1 VSPELKRFADVVY
14 QEVQDGLLEFPEVP
28 EPVRRNASLGAVFV
42 SRLEEVGVLT
52 DTELCPHEDMEGRG
66 RCAITAA
73 SLSDDGRAVLLA
85 AHYTGSTSESI
96 FTVSRETLGTL
107 SGRAARFVAR
117 ALSGDLRSLTESPE
131 ALDVARRLG
140 ARRSMLQTI
149 RVLIATDGRASCRD
163 IQDIDIDG
171 LLVTFDV
178 IDLERLH
185 RISQEA
191 TSREDI
197 VVDLTELLGR
207 PLPCLEMKPRPAEYE
222 TYLAIF
228 PGTLLFSLYE
238 RYGQRLFEFN
248 VRSFLQ
254 AKGRVNKGIRDT
266 LRSTPE
272 RFMAYNNGIVATADE
287 IEAGILHGELVIRR
301 ITGLQIVN
309 GAQTTASIHRA
320 HKLEK
325 IDISGVSVAT
335 KITRVDPSR
344 LREFVPLISKYANTQ
359 NAVQVADLSAN
370 NDFHIALERLSEV
383 TWCPGESSRWFYER
397 ARGSYEVA
405 LLSAG
410 TSPAAKRVFREQC
423 PVSQRLSKTDLARY
437 WLASACR
444 PYVVSLGAQKA
455 FSTFMNELPEVFP
468 EGWSPDPTF
477 FKELIGRAIIYRAT
491 ERIVRAEKFPAY
503 RANIAAYTVAT
514 LFHVSQGEVDLMMIW
529 NNQSISDE
537 LKQLLTVWARE
548 VDSAIRK
555 TAGSR
560 NVTEWCKKPQCWEEV
575 SRQLSPPSH
584 PLPPELHR
592 LADTASGEPTQIE
605 LSEADQERVKSDIER
620 CLAVDAAG
628 WARIHHWGLATK
640 RLNYVQRGV
649 AHTLGEYAAAGWLR
663 LPSAKQARHGARAIE
678 LAIEAG
684 ILD

>member
-1 VSPELKRFADVVY
+1 MSTELKRFADIVNN
-14 QEVQDGLLEFPEVP
+14 EVQAGLSDFAELP
-28 EPVRRNASLGAVFV
+28 EPTRQNASLGAVFI
-42 SRLEEVGVLT
+42 SRLEEAGMLT
-52 DTELCPHEDMEGRG
+52 DAELCPHEDREGRG

-73 SLSDDGRAVLLA
+73 SLSDDGRVVLLI
-85 AHYTGSTSESI
+85 AHYTGSTSETI
-96 FTVSRETLGTL
+96 YNVSRDTLSTL

-117 ALSGDLRSLTESPE
+117 ALSRDLKSLARSFE
-131 ALDVARRLG
+131 ALEVARRLSV
-140 ARRSMLQTI
+140 RRSTLETI
-149 RVLIATDGRASCRD
+149 RVLVATDGRASCKKIESIEVND
-163 IQDIDIDG
+163 IP
-171 LLVTFDV
+171 VTFDV

-185 RISQEA
+185 RISQES

-197 VVDLTELLGR
+197 VIDLVELLGR

-228 PGTLLFSLYE
+228 TGPLLFNLYE

-254 AKGRVNKGIRDT
+254 TKGRVNRGIRDT
-266 LRSTPE
+266 LRATPE
-272 RFMAYNNGIVATADE
+272 RFMAYNNGIVATADHVD
-287 IEAGILHGELVIRR
+287 AGMYHGELVIHK

-320 HKLEK
+320 HKFDK
-325 IDISGVSVAT
+325 IDISRVAVAT
-335 KITRVDPSR
+335 KITRVDSSK
-344 LREFVPLISKYANTQ
+344 LSEFVPLISKYANTQ

-370 NDFHIALERLSEV
+370 NEFHIALERLSEV

-410 TSPAAKRVFREQC
+410 TSQAAKRAFREQC
-423 PVSQRLSKTDLARY
+423 PASQRLSKTDLARY
-437 WLASACR
+437 WLASVCR

-455 FSTFMNELPEVFP
+455 FAIFMSELPDIFP
-468 EGWSPDPTF
+468 SGWSPDQVF
-477 FKELIGRAIIYRAT
+477 FKEMVGRAIIYRTT
-491 ERIVRAEKFPAY
+491 ERIVRAEKYPAY
-503 RANIAAYTVAT
+503 RANICAYTVAY

-529 NNQSISDE
+529 DNQSVSDE
-537 LKQLLTVWARE
+537 LKRILTAWSHA
-548 VDSAIRK
+548 VDDAIRK

-560 NVTEWCKKPQCWEEV
+560 NVTEWCKKPQCWEDV
-575 SRQLSPPSH
+575 SRLIPPMIE

-592 LADTASGEPTQIE
+592 MAFASSGDMAAV
-605 LSEADQERVKSDIER
+605 EAPEAEQDRIKSDIER

-640 RLNYVQRGV
+640 RLTYVERGV

-663 LPSAKQARHGARAIE
+663 LPSPKQARHGARAIE
-678 LAIEAG
+678 LATEAG